1 MNRLNE
7 IGRRFF
13 FSHYSVKNQS
23 STFEYWKK
31 NHSAHLRHD
40 SLFFCVLFSFFLFYF
55 LSLSRIVAVQQ
66 GEIDEKSR
74 IYSGEHDDVVAI
86 RETIPLNLGEGLPHS
101 IFIIFHSISLNTRW
115 IWIHWIQSK
124 RIQRVIKLI
133 KATMQQQRCTIEI
146 VRHIME
152 DELWKACLSYLTRA
166 REPLSA
172 LWSVSARAEWAD
184 TSMICFDTLNGI
196 FFLALNTDQSSVFR
210 QIFSSTH
217 VEIIQLSLNGADQRR
232 HRQSNLNEKMC
243 EEKKNNKYC
252 SWV

>member
-1 MNRLNE
+1 M
-7 IGRRFF
+7 IRF
-13 FSHYSVKNQS
+13 S
-23 STFEYWKK
+23 SAFYF
-31 NHSAHLRHD
+31 L
-40 SLFFCVLFSFFLFYF
+40 FFLFYF

-86 RETIPLNLGEGLPHS
+86 RETIPLTLGEGLPHS

-196 FFLALNTDQSSVFR
+196 FLSRFKHRSVVCIQTDFLIDSCGNN
-210 QIFSSTH
+210 ST
-217 VEIIQLSLNGADQRR
+217 VPERSRPTTTSAIEFKWENVRR
-232 HRQSNLNEKMC
+232 
-243 EEKKNNKYC
+243 KKNNKYC